1 MAFLAILV
9 KPGRGLITRA
19 TALSINLLFNAV
31 QNSDLRP
38 QAPGNDIANL
48 ACNLQPDCAQGACWR
63 PAPYRG
69 VLRPA
74 SKPQVSL
81 TTWVVAKAR
90 RWRLHKK
97 QLSDLGPFYELIAGF
112 KQNAL

>member
-38 QAPGNDIANL
+38 QAPGNDIAN
-48 ACNLQPDCAQGACWR
+48 
-63 PAPYRG
+63 
-69 VLRPA
+69 
-74 SKPQVSL
+74 
-81 TTWVVAKAR
+81 
-90 RWRLHKK
+90 
-97 QLSDLGPFYELIAGF
+97 
-112 KQNAL
+112 